1 MRVLM
6 LGDWGPGG
14 ILSHTK
20 CLLRELRACE
30 GVEIYCIGE
39 DEPYVGRKFQGHDIR
54 KLFQLRRVI
63 KRFKPDVVHV
73 QKFCL
78 VNFLYLKIF
87 TRIPRIVSLHM
98 PYGGLRGFKGRVL
111 KWLMSPCYFLP
122 VSSATWRD
130 FLSVYPGSRGEVF
143 FNPIRVAGGID
154 GRVEHVDRV
163 EEVGGNG
170 FKGDHAV
177 VGMVGRNADQKDW
190 PSFCACMKTV
200 RETEPSAECWGVGV
214 DAEQAKSFGD
224 GAECV
229 EWKGHQTNGREW
241 IGRMDVFVMTSKHE
255 QLPTTV
261 LECFLMRTVICGFIP
276 AGGFSDILALSNGA
290 LREVFIEERDAGKLA
305 AVVTRILNDAG
316 LRRRLI
322 EDGWQI
328 VTQHFAA
335 EKIVPEQLVPIYR
348 KVCGHA

>member
-1 MRVLM
+1 MLKHESGHVVHVLM

-14 ILSHTK
+14 ILNHTK
-20 CLLRELRACE
+20 CLLKELRVCE

-39 DEPYVGRKFQGHDIR
+39 DEPYAGGKYQGHDIR

-78 VNFLYLKIF
+78 VNFFYLKFF

-98 PYGGLRGFKGRVL
+98 PYGGLLGFKGRVL
-111 KWLMSPCYFLP
+111 KWLMSPCYYLP
-122 VSSATWRD
+122 VSGATWRS
-130 FLSVYPGSRGEVF
+130 FLSIFPGSRGEVF
-143 FNPIRVAGGID
+143 FNPIQVTGVASLRD
-154 GRVEHVDRV
+154 GKA
-163 EEVGGNG
+163 GLWKNG
-170 FKGDHAV
+170 DVAV
-177 VGMVGRNADQKDW
+177 LGMMGRNAVVKDW
-190 PSFCACMKTV
+190 PVLGRIAKRLPRVAAWGIGVTA
-200 RETEPSAECWGVGV
+200 AE
-214 DAEQAKSFGD
+214 AESFGE

-229 EWKGHQTNGREW
+229 QWKGRQQNGREW
-241 IGRMDVFVMTSKHE
+241 IRRFDLFVLTSTHE
-255 QLPTTV
+255 EMPTVV
-261 LECFLMRTVICGFIP
+261 LECFAERTPICGFIP
-276 AGGFSDILALSNGA
+276 RGGMEEILAFSNGA
-290 LREVFIEERDAGKLA
+290 LKEVFMQDRDVDGLA
-305 AVVTRILNDAG
+305 QVVDRILQDAD

>member
-78 VNFLYLKIF
+78 VNFFYLKFF

-122 VSSATWRD
+122 VSSATWCD
-130 FLSVYPGSRGEVF
+130 FLSVYPGSSGEVF
-143 FNPIRVAGGID
+143 FNPIRVSGAAPQEEWSEAWKD
-154 GRVEHVDRV
+154 GEMP
-163 EEVGGNG
+163 
-170 FKGDHAV
+170 V

-190 PSFCACMKTV
+190 PSFCTCMKMV
-200 RETEPSAECWGVGV
+200 RERTSPVECWGVGV
-214 DAEQAKSFGD
+214 EAEDAKSFGD
-224 GAECV
+224 AAECV
-229 EWKGHQTNGREW
+229 DWKGRQPNGREW

-261 LECFLMRTVICGFIP
+261 LECFLMRTVICGWIP
-276 AGGFSDILALSNGA
+276 VGGMSDILALSNGA
-290 LREVFIEERDAGKLA
+290 LREVFVEERDCEKLA
-305 AVVTRILNDAG
+305 GVVTRVLNDAD

-328 VTQHFAA
+328 VTRHFAA

>member
-1 MRVLM
+1 M

-14 ILSHTK
+14 ILNHTR
-20 CLLRELRACE
+20 CLLKELRACE
-30 GVEIYCIGE
+30 GVEVYCIGE
-39 DEPYVGRKFQGHDIR
+39 DEPYAGGKYQGHDIR
-54 KLFQLRRVI
+54 KLFQVRRVI

-78 VNFLYLKIF
+78 VNFLYLKFF

-98 PYGGLRGFKGRVL
+98 PYGGLRGFKGHVL
-111 KWLMSPCYFLP
+111 RWLMSPCYFLP
-122 VSSATWRD
+122 VSSTTWHD
-130 FLSVYPGSRGEVF
+130 FLSVYPGARGEVF
-143 FNPIRVAGGID
+143 FNPIRVTGVVSQGEWTEAWK
-154 GRVEHVDRV
+154 
-163 EEVGGNG
+163 NG
-170 FKGDHAV
+170 DVPV

-190 PSFCACMKTV
+190 PSFCACMKAV
-200 RETEPSAECWGVGV
+200 REKVSRMECWGVGV
-214 DAEQAKSFGD
+214 GVEQARSLGNV
-224 GAECV
+224 AECV
-229 EWKGHQTNGREW
+229 EWKGCQNNGREW

-261 LECFLMRTVICGFIP
+261 LECFLMRTAICGFIP

-290 LREVFIEERDAGKLA
+290 LREVFIEDRDCKKLA
-305 AVVTRILNDAG
+305 EVVMRVLNDSD
-316 LRRRLI
+316 LRRRLV

>member
-20 CLLRELRACE
+20 CLLRELQACE
-30 GVEIYCIGE
+30 GGEIFCIGE

-78 VNFLYLKIF
+78 VNFFYLKFF

-98 PYGGLRGFKGRVL
+98 PYGGLRGFKGHVL

-143 FNPIRVAGGID
+143 FNPVRVAGGASPREGEFD
-154 GRVEHVDRV
+154 SWKNG
-163 EEVGGNG
+163 EVP
-170 FKGDHAV
+170 V
-177 VGMVGRNADQKDW
+177 IGMVGRNADQKDW

-200 RETEPSAECWGVGV
+200 REVGAPVECWGVGV

-224 GAECV
+224 ETECV

-290 LREVFIEERDAGKLA
+290 LREVFIEDRDAGKLA
-305 AVVTRILNDAG
+305 AVVARILNDAD

-335 EKIVPEQLVPIYR
+335 EKIVPEQLVPIYQ

>member
-1 MRVLM
+1 MRILM
-6 LGDWGPGG
+6 LGDWGAGG
-14 ILSHTK
+14 ILNHTK
-20 CLLRELRACE
+20 CLLKELQACE
-30 GVEIYCIGE
+30 GVDIYCIGE
-39 DEPYVGRKFQGHDIR
+39 DEPYAGGRYQGHDIR

-63 KRFKPDVVHV
+63 KKFKPDVVHV

-78 VNFLYLKIF
+78 VNFFYLKFF

-98 PYGGLRGFKGRVL
+98 PYGGLRGWKGRIL

-122 VSSATWRD
+122 VSSATWHD
-130 FLSVYPGSRGEVF
+130 FKSIYPKVRGEVF
-143 FNPIRVAGGID
+143 FNPIRVTGVASTSDAQD
-154 GRVEHVDRV
+154 GSWK
-163 EEVGGNG
+163 NG
-170 FKGDHAV
+170 EMPV

-190 PSFCACMKTV
+190 PSFCSCMKMV
-200 RETEPSAECWGVGV
+200 RERTSAVECWGVGV
-214 DAEQAKSFGD
+214 EAEDVKSFGD
-224 GAECV
+224 DAECV
-229 EWKGHQTNGREW
+229 DWKGRQTNGREW

-261 LECFLMRTVICGFIP
+261 LECFLMRTVICGWIP
-276 AGGFSDILALSNGA
+276 VGGMSDILALSNGA
-290 LREVFIEERDAGKLA
+290 LREVFIEERDCGKLA
-305 AVVTRILNDAG
+305 GLVTRVLKDAD